1 MHREDK
7 SLYLLYIEPA
17 KSQKSKKPVE
27 DELVSLMELALL
39 ESKSGTAHYSNLDDD
54 GSTFKEGWGYKG
66 WHTVDCGEHSGNKDY
81 QLKNGMIVNSL
92 APFYLRWYRDA
103 IPETEMNKVEQLK
116 KYYNEQRAN

>member
-54 GSTFKEGWGYKG
+54 GSTFRGGSGYRG
-66 WHTVDCGEHSGNKDY
+66 CHTVDCGERSGNKDY
-81 QLKNGMIVNSL
+81 QLKNGMITNSL

-103 IPETEMNKVEQLK
+103 IPATEMNKVEQLK
-116 KYYNEQRAN
+116 KYYNLKK